1 MSNILNMKIAGRP
14 IGSNHKP
21 YIIAEMSA
29 NHNGSIDRAFKIID
43 EAKKAGADAVKL
55 QTYTPDTITIDSKK
69 IDFNII
75 RSRSIEFSRN
85 VNCVGRA

>member
-43 EAKKAGADAVKL
+43 EAVQIFKKNKW
-55 QTYTPDTITIDSKK
+55 PTIDVTRKSVEETAASVIK
-69 IDFNII
+69 IYEIKNK
-75 RSRSIEFSRN
+75 N
-85 VNCVGRA
+85 A